1 MMMRPI
7 VRHYAERYRLYVP
20 AGEGRRLMLE
30 ECPTLDE
37 MRERL
42 STYPPPI
49 RDFFPDVVHEHP
61 FRFLWHYRVR
71 VVRTIT
77 LKEMGLR

>member
-1 MMMRPI
+1 MKLAADRPKRQSHGWAM
-7 VRHYAERYRLYVP
+7 VRRARESDER
-20 AGEGRRLMLE
+20 G
-30 ECPTLDE
+30 PTLDE

-42 STYPPPI
+42 ATYPPAI

-77 LKEMGLR
+77 LKEIGLR